1 MEEGERPMFARAL
14 SRGQWV
20 ALDIAAA
27 ITYALLLPP
36 VSRHSSGVEFL
47 AAAMIALPVA
57 ARRRWPLSAF
67 FVSLTCS
74 LVCAWAGVLRE
85 PFLAAALALYMV
97 AATGSRGRRE
107 PTLVIGVISLVVLLI
122 AGTSGA
128 PRAGATVGVLL
139 TGCAALGVAW
149 TVGRAVRERRIYA
162 ARSAEQLAREAVTS
176 ERLRIAREMHDVV
189 SHTLSVIGVKA
200 GVAAHVAETRPEEV
214 VDALRVI
221 ETTSRE
227 ALLEMRRLLG
237 ILRAETS
244 APMPTPTSTPT
255 AISST
260 STATT
265 MPRPHPTT
273 IRGVGPTGDQGTAGV
288 PHTGHSAGRP
298 EHPPPDAD
306 IDLGAVELRPLPGVE
321 ALPALAERAQMAGV
335 HVRMELSGLDFLP
348 HDVSPPG
355 GVTHPKGT
363 GSTERAFLPESA
375 DLPEGV
381 GVSEGVGLPESVGLT
396 VYRIVQEA
404 VTNVIKHAAPADCLV
419 MVSRDADEVRI
430 EVRDDGP
437 GAQALPSPP
446 GSPGHGLAGMR
457 ERVMMY
463 GGTLTAGPR
472 PEGGFV
478 VSARLPLGGEGTV
491 EDA

>member
-200 GVAAHVAETRPEEV
+200 GVAAHVAETRPGGGSGRSAR
-214 VDALRVI
+214 DRDDQQ
-221 ETTSRE
+221 R
-227 ALLEMRRLLG
+227 
-237 ILRAETS
+237 S
-244 APMPTPTSTPT
+244 APGD
-255 AISST
+255 
-260 STATT
+260 AT
-265 MPRPHPTT
+265 
-273 IRGVGPTGDQGTAGV
+273 
-288 PHTGHSAGRP
+288 
-298 EHPPPDAD
+298 
-306 IDLGAVELRPLPGVE
+306 
-321 ALPALAERAQMAGV
+321 
-335 HVRMELSGLDFLP
+335 
-348 HDVSPPG
+348 
-355 GVTHPKGT
+355 
-363 GSTERAFLPESA
+363 
-375 DLPEGV
+375 
-381 GVSEGVGLPESVGLT
+381 
-396 VYRIVQEA
+396 
-404 VTNVIKHAAPADCLV
+404 
-419 MVSRDADEVRI
+419 
-430 EVRDDGP
+430 
-437 GAQALPSPP
+437 
-446 GSPGHGLAGMR
+446 SPGHP
-457 ERVMMY
+457 
-463 GGTLTAGPR
+463 PR
-472 PEGGFV
+472 RDLRSNADTDLDSHRHFEHEHSYDHAEAAPDHHQR
-478 VSARLPLGGEGTV
+478 SRPNR
-491 EDA
+491 